1 MSITTTSPA
10 TVART
15 TRISPVRFALFVLS
29 VATCAIFWVA
39 MYGGFQPVDAA
50 NWYTYVYGGD
60 NYIWSPAFAQL
71 TTPLR
76 GLPFDA
82 FVGVVRGLE
91 LASLIALAPFGAFV
105 AVLLPP
111 VAAEVNSGNI
121 NLVLTVCVVLGL
133 RWPAFWT
140 LPLLTKPSMGLGLL
154 WFLVRK
160 EWRSFAIAVVPA
172 AVIVTISFLASPR
185 DWFAWIGFLAGFSDT
200 PGWPFPI
207 PLWPRLPIAFVLV
220 VWGARTNRPWTVM
233 AATFI
238 AWPRLYFQSLAIL
251 VGLIPLLGLSRWMR
265 TNGAAW
271 LDPIPRWLSRDRS
284 LTRREGRETHPGTA
298 TG

>member
-1 MSITTTSPA
+1 
-10 TVART
+10 V
-15 TRISPVRFALFVLS
+15 
-29 VATCAIFWVA
+29 

-121 NLVLTVCVVLGL
+121 NLVLTLCVVLGL

-207 PLWPRLPIAFVLV
+207 PLWPRLPIALVLV

-271 LDPIPRWLSRDRS
+271 LDPIPRWLSGDRS

>member
-1 MSITTTSPA
+1 
-10 TVART
+10 
-15 TRISPVRFALFVLS
+15 
-29 VATCAIFWVA
+29 
-39 MYGGFQPVDAA
+39 MYGGFSPVDAA

-76 GLPFDA
+76 SLPFDA
-82 FVGVVRGLE
+82 FVGVVRGVE

-105 AVLLPP
+105 AVFLPP

-121 NLVLTVCVVLGL
+121 NLILTLCVVAGL
-133 RWPAFWT
+133 RWPALWT

-160 EWRSFAIAVVPA
+160 EWRSFAIAVIPA
-172 AVIVTISFLASPR
+172 AVISSVSFVAYPQIWF
-185 DWFAWIGFLAGFSDT
+185 DWLGAFTTYSDT

-207 PLWPRLPIAFVLV
+207 PVWPRIPVALVLV
-220 VWGARTNRPWTVM
+220 IWGARTNRPWALM

-251 VGLIPLLGLSRWMR
+251 IGLIPLLGLSKWIR
-265 TNGAAW
+265 TGGRSW
-271 LDPIPRWLSRDRS
+271 LDPLPAWISRAVPW
-284 LTRREGRETHPGTA
+284 TPREGSETQAGTA

>member
-1 MSITTTSPA
+1 MSITTTSTA

-15 TRISPVRFALFVLS
+15 SRISPVRFALFVLS
-29 VATCAIFWVA
+29 VAACAIFWMV

-71 TTPLR
+71 TIPLR
-76 GLPFDA
+76 SLPFDA

-91 LASLIALAPFGAFV
+91 LTSLLALAPFGAF
-105 AVLLPP
+105 AAIFLPP

-121 NLVLTVCVVLGL
+121 NLILTLCVVVGM
-133 RWPAFWT
+133 RWQPAWT

-154 WFLVRK
+154 WFVFRG
-160 EWRSFAIAVVPA
+160 EWRKFAFAVVPA
-172 AVIVTISFLASPR
+172 AVIAAISFAAAPHEWF
-185 DWFAWIGFLAGFSDT
+185 DWLGAFSTYSDT

-207 PLWPRLPIAFVLV
+207 PVWPRIPIAVVLV
-220 VWGARTNRPWTVM
+220 IWGARTNRPWTVM

-251 VGLIPLLGLSRWMR
+251 IGLIPMLGLSTWIR
-265 TNGAAW
+265 THGSSP
-271 LDPIPRWLSRDRS
+271 LDPLPEWISRRWRPVPVQR
-284 LTRREGRETHPGTA
+284 
-298 TG
+298 